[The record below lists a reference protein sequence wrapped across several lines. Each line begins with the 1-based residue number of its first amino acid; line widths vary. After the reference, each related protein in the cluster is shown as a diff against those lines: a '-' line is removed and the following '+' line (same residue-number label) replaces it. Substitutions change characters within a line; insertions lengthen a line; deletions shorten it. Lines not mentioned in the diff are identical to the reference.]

1 MNYSTTRTVLAA
13 ATALA
18 AFAWQAPAHAQTTL
32 TIGTVNNSDMVRM
45 QGLSSEFEAAH
56 PDIKLDWVTL
66 PEGARSFDGFYNPKE
81 EWPPEC
87 QARWKALPQE

>member
-45 QGLSSEFEAAH
+45 QGLSSEFEAAN

-66 PEGARSFDGFYNPKE
+66 EENILPARDDGHRHQW
-81 EWPPEC
+81 WPV
-87 QARWKALPQE
+87 RRHDHRHL